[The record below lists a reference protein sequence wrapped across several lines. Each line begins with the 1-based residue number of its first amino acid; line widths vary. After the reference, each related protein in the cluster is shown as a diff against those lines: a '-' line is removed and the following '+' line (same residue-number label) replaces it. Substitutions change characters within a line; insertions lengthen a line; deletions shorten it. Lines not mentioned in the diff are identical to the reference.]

1 MYNLFDLVVVVV
13 VGLFA
18 FFGLR
23 KGLIE
28 EAIRLIGLVLASFAG
43 VKYYYLGVGL
53 VKSIFSF
60 SEGVQTVIGFI
71 LIFLIVYLALQIVS
85 SMLKRIIRSLNLAW
99 VDRTAG
105 LIFGT
110 LKGITIMTIIV
121 WMISVFPELGLE
133 KRLKTISPAYILLLE
148 FKCGIVKTFKVE
160 DELEALRNSLRKL
173 FFLDNHEDI
182 NAFAK
187 SKKDG

>member
-28 EAIRLIGLVLASFAG
+28 EAIRLIGLVVASFAG

-99 VDRTAG
+99 LDRTAG

-133 KRLKTISPAYILLLE
+133 KRLKTISPAYVLLVE
-148 FKCGIVKTFKVE
+148 FKCEIVKTFKVE

-173 FFLDNHEDI
+173 FFLDNHKDI

>member
-71 LIFLIVYLALQIVS
+71 LIFLIVYLTLQIVS
-85 SMLKRIIRSLNLAW
+85 SMLKRVIRSLNLAW

-133 KRLKTISPAYILLLE
+133 KRLKTISPAYILLVE

>member
-28 EAIRLIGLVLASFAG
+28 EAIRLIGLVVASFAG

-53 VKSIFSF
+53 VRSIFSF
-60 SEGVQTVIGFI
+60 SEGVQTIIGFI
-71 LIFLIVYLALQIVS
+71 LIFLIVYFALQIVS

-99 VDRTAG
+99 LDRTAG

-133 KRLKTISPAYILLLE
+133 KRLKTTSPAYVLLVE
-148 FKCGIVKTFKVE
+148 FKCEIAKTFKVE

-173 FFLDNHEDI
+173 FFLDNHEDV